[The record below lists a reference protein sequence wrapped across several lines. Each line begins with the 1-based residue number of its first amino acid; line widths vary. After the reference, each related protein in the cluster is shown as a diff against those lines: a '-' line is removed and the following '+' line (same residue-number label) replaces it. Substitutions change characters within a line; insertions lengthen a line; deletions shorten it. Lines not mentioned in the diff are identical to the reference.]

1 MIRVLL
7 ADDMKLF
14 RAALRNLLE
23 KYADFEVVAEVYC
36 GDLIVPTALELRPD
50 IAVIDIELPGQD
62 GLAAAAALREQLPS
76 CRTLILTAFGS
87 PANLRRALTAQAGGF
102 LSKDVSPQ
110 ALADAI
116 RQVVAGIQVVDPQV
130 AAAALKLPPNPL
142 TPREIDVLRL
152 SAEGSAAQQI
162 GAELFI
168 STATVRNY
176 LSSIVA
182 KLHARTQLDAVRIAT
197 DAGWI

>member
-1 MIRVLL
+1 VIRLLL

-14 RAALRNLLE
+14 RAALKNLLE
-23 KYADFEVVAEVYC
+23 MHHDFEVVAEVYC

-50 IAVIDIELPGQD
+50 VAVIDIEMPGQD
-62 GLAAAAALREQLPS
+62 GLAAAAALREQLPG
-76 CRTLILTAFGS
+76 CGTLILTAFGS
-87 PANLRRALTAQAGGF
+87 PANLRRALSSQAGGF

-116 RQVVAGIQVVDPQV
+116 RQVAAGIRVVDPQV
-130 AAAALKLPPNPL
+130 AAKALTLPPNPL
-142 TPREIDVLRL
+142 TRREIDVLRL
-152 SAEGSAAQQI
+152 SAEGSPAQQI
-162 GAELFI
+162 GVELFI

-182 KLHARTQLDAVRIAT
+182 KLHARTQVDAIRIAT
-197 DAGWI
+197 SAGWI

>member
-23 KYADFEVVAEVYC
+23 QHDFEVVAEIYC

-50 IAVIDIELPGQD
+50 VAVIDIEMPGQN
-62 GLAAAAALREQLPS
+62 GLAAAALHAELPE
-76 CRTLILTAFGS
+76 CRTLILTASAS
-87 PANLRRALTAQAGGF
+87 PANMHRALSAQAAGF
-102 LSKDVSPQ
+102 LSKDVSPG
-110 ALADAI
+110 ALAEAI
-116 RQVVAGIQVVDPQV
+116 RKVAAGFQVVDPQV
-130 AAAALKLPPNPL
+130 AAAALRLPPNPL
-142 TPREIDVLRL
+142 TPREAEVLRL
-152 SAEGSAAQQI
+152 SAGGSAAGQI
-162 GAELFI
+162 AVDLFI

-182 KLHARTQLDAVRIAT
+182 KLHARTQLDAVRIAV

>member
-14 RAALRNLLE
+14 RAALKNLLE
-23 KYADFEVVAEVYC
+23 KHDDFEVVAEVYC
-36 GDLIVPTALELRPD
+36 GDQIVPMALELRPD
-50 IAVIDIELPGQD
+50 VAVIDIEMPGQD

-87 PANLRRALTAQAGGF
+87 PANLRRALSSQAGGF
-102 LSKDVSPQ
+102 LSKDVSPE
-110 ALADAI
+110 ALAEAI
-116 RQVVAGIQVVDPQV
+116 RQVAAGIRVVDPKV
-130 AAAALKLPPNPL
+130 AAAALTLPPNPL
-142 TPREIDVLRL
+142 TPREAEVLRL
-152 SAEGSAAQQI
+152 AAG
-162 GAELFI
+162 GAEAKQIAIDLFL

-176 LSSIVA
+176 LSSITA
-182 KLHARTQLDAVRIAT
+182 KLNARTQLDAVRIAT

>member
-23 KYADFEVVAEVYC
+23 QHGFEVVAEVYC

-50 IAVIDIELPGQD
+50 VAVIDIEMPGQD
-62 GLAAAAALREQLPS
+62 GLAAAAALHTELPD
-76 CRTLILTAFGS
+76 CRTLILTASAS
-87 PANLRRALTAQAGGF
+87 PANMHRALSARAAGF
-102 LSKDVSPQ
+102 MSKDVSPD
-110 ALADAI
+110 ALAEAI
-116 RQVVAGIQVVDPQV
+116 RKVAAGFEVVDPQV
-130 AAAALKLPPNPL
+130 AAAALRLPPNPL
-142 TPREIDVLRL
+142 TPREVEVLRL
-152 SAEGSAAQQI
+152 SAGGSAARQI
-162 GAELFI
+162 AVDLFI

-182 KLHARTQLDAVRIAT
+182 KLHARTQLDAVRIAV

>member
-1 MIRVLL
+1 
-7 ADDMKLF
+7 MKLF

-23 KYADFEVVAEVYC
+23 QHEGFEVVAEVFC
-36 GDLIVPTALELRPD
+36 GDQIVPTALELRPD
-50 IAVIDIELPGQD
+50 VAVIDIEMPGQD
-62 GLAAAAALREQLPS
+62 GLAAAVALREQLPS
-76 CRTLILTAFGS
+76 CGTLILTAFGS
-87 PANLRRALTAQAGGF
+87 PANLRRALTSQAGGF
-102 LSKDVSPQ
+102 MSKDVSPQ

-116 RQVVAGIQVVDPQV
+116 RQVAAGIQVVDPQI
-130 AAAALKLPPNPL
+130 AAAALKLPSNPL
-142 TPREIDVLRL
+142 TPREVDVLRL

-182 KLHARTQLDAVRIAT
+182 KLHARTQVDAIRIAT
-197 DAGWI
+197 NAGWI

>member
-14 RAALRNLLE
+14 RAALKHLLE
-23 KYADFEVVAEVYC
+23 RQPDFEVVAEVFC
-36 GDLIVPTALELRPD
+36 GDQIVPVALERRPD
-50 IAVIDIELPGQD
+50 VAVIDIEMPGQD
-62 GLAAAAALREQLPS
+62 GLTAAAQLRERLPS

-87 PANLRRALTAQAGGF
+87 PANLRRALGSEAGGF
-102 LSKDVSPQ
+102 LSKDVSPE
-110 ALADAI
+110 ALAEAI
-116 RQVVAGIQVVDPQV
+116 RQVAAGIRVVDPNV
-130 AAAALKLPPNPL
+130 AAAALTLPPNPL
-142 TPREIDVLRL
+142 TPREIEVLRL
-152 SAEGSAAQQI
+152 SANGSPAKQI
-162 GAELFI
+162 AVELFI

-182 KLHARTQLDAVRIAT
+182 KLNARTQVDAVRIAT

>member
-23 KYADFEVVAEVYC
+23 LHDFEVVAEVYC

-50 IAVIDIELPGQD
+50 VAVIDIEMPGQD
-62 GLAAAAALREQLPS
+62 GLAAAAALHAELPD
-76 CRTLILTAFGS
+76 CRTLILTASAS
-87 PANLRRALTAQAGGF
+87 PANMHRALGAQAAGF
-102 LSKDVSPQ
+102 LSKDVSPG
-110 ALADAI
+110 ALAEAI
-116 RQVVAGIQVVDPQV
+116 RKVAAGFQVVDPQV
-130 AAAALKLPPNPL
+130 AAAALRLPPNPL
-142 TPREIDVLRL
+142 TPREVEVLRL
-152 SAEGSAAQQI
+152 SAGGSAARQI
-162 GAELFI
+162 AVDLFI

-182 KLHARTQLDAVRIAT
+182 KLHARTQLDAVRIAV